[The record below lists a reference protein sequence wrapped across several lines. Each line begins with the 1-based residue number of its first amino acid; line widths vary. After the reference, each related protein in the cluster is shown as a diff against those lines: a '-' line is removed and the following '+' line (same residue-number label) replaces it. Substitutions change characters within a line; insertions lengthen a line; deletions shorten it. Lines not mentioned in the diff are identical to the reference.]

1 MCVCCPK
8 PSITIHTYDDV
19 SIVRCSPCN
28 VLPKPQRSRLI
39 PAAFPYFHGHKPHRE
54 GQGSLES
61 VPKPA
66 CCMWKRPLCHDPAAG
81 LCIIPA
87 FGDGCIQV
95 LLQQIPPTKQT
106 ASLSLLISYLL
117 LTCLIPKISLPSTK
131 KSRHARKIRK
141 MFGSS
146 LSHPVQGSL
155 PGASQG

>member
-1 MCVCCPK
+1 MPVSAENILHALSGGLEVADLKYLALQPAWEARGDRKAIKFALCFYKTFKQKAQDVCVCCPK

-19 SIVRCSPCN
+19 SVVRCSPCN

-87 FGDGCIQV
+87 FGDGCMQV
-95 LLQQIPPTKQT
+95 LLQQIPPTK
-106 ASLSLLISYLL
+106 
-117 LTCLIPKISLPSTK
+117 
-131 KSRHARKIRK
+131 
-141 MFGSS
+141 
-146 LSHPVQGSL
+146 
-155 PGASQG
+155 